1 MSRSEEAKGR
11 IKEAAGDLLGNEHL
25 EREGEAQSEKEQAQQ
40 EAHEAQSEARR
51 HDVAAR
57 EEEAR
62 ERAAQ
67 ELK

>member
-1 MSRSEEAKGR
+1 MSRPEEAKGR
-11 IKEAAGDLLGNEHL
+11 VKEAAGDLLGDEQL
-25 EREGEAQSEKEQAQQ
+25 EREGEAQSGKVEAQR
-40 EAHEAQSEARR
+40 EAHEAQSEAKRR
-51 HDVAAR
+51 DAAAR